1 MTIGTPRRGTEER
14 LGVGIEVRAIR
25 VLEWMED
32 DCASLVVCDCDGARR
47 VAAPMVGPANI
58 ACEHVLRSLQPLE
71 ADHGRGA
78 NFGMAGRDSWLCED
92 VNFLACGSRLAHD
105 ADGPPE
111 HDDMVGAVSAD
122 GFDHRCSRLVPSSSS
137 PSAFPAAR
145 SC

>member
-71 ADHGRGA
+71 ADHG
-78 NFGMAGRDSWLCED
+78 
-92 VNFLACGSRLAHD
+92 VNRLAKI
-105 ADGPPE
+105 A
-111 HDDMVGAVSAD
+111 
-122 GFDHRCSRLVPSSSS
+122 RRITIT
-137 PSAFPAAR
+137 AAAPT
-145 SC
+145 SG